1 MRRGVR
7 RPFDSQK
14 ISPRGLRGVAVL
26 KTIYTADFFSQ
37 LNSVLAF
44 SRALPGE
51 KDRASD
57 AAKE

>member
-1 MRRGVR
+1 VR
-7 RPFDSQK
+7 RPFDSHK